1 VGSKNHGGLLTRE
14 EGDMIGKTMDAV
26 FKPAARFFERNYMGA
41 MGVNNT
47 MTLARAYNSLR
58 YRKNQKYRV
67 SQYRDNFPR
76 LIEENG
82 NPVTPAIEMKDGWF
96 IDTSGS
102 LPYLGELLKEG
113 GEIIDEKG
121 GEKQPKHMV
130 FRRPFFQDIFSD
142 DYFSRFPSILNFA
155 TSSDV
160 LSPVCS
166 YLGFIPTL
174 SYSKPYGVRLIE
186 SWNKFDE
193 KPDAPPRE
201 SQLFHLDYHDKPMVY
216 VIVTLREVTMERG
229 PFCFLP
235 KSVSEKASSGLRDY
249 HTKKGGHRVT
259 DDRIYSVVPESE
271 LIRLCYPAGTVLF
284 LDSSACFHYGS
295 RNAVK
300 PRHLMMFAYVSTIR
314 TDFGD
319 IVLRNMRYPVKK
331 EDSRLRRMLLDKEY

>member
-1 VGSKNHGGLLTRE
+1 
-14 EGDMIGKTMDAV
+14 
-26 FKPAARFFERNYMGA
+26 
-41 MGVNNT
+41 
-47 MTLARAYNSLR
+47 
-58 YRKNQKYRV
+58 
-67 SQYRDNFPR
+67 
-76 LIEENG
+76 
-82 NPVTPAIEMKDGWF
+82 MKDGWV
-96 IDTSGS
+96 IDTSGR
-102 LPYLGELLKEG
+102 LPYLEELIKES
-113 GEIIDEKG
+113 GEIIDEQG

-160 LSPVCS
+160 LSTVCS

-319 IVLRNMRYPVKK
+319 IVLRNMGYPVKK

>member
-1 VGSKNHGGLLTRE
+1 
-14 EGDMIGKTMDAV
+14 MIGKAMDTA

-41 MGVNNT
+41 LGVNNT
-47 MTLARAYNSLR
+47 MTLARAYNSIR
-58 YRKNQKYRV
+58 YRKNQKYRM

-96 IDTSGS
+96 IDTSGR
-102 LPYLGELLKEG
+102 LPYLGELLKEA

-160 LSPVCS
+160 LSTVCS

-193 KPDAPPRE
+193 KPDASPRE

-216 VIVTLREVTMERG
+216 VIVVLREVTMERG

-235 KSVSEKASSGLRDY
+235 KSVSEKAVRGLGDY

-271 LIRLCYPAGTVLF
+271 LIKLCYPAGTVLF
-284 LDSSACFHYGS
+284 IDSSACFHYGS
-295 RNAVK
+295 RNAMK
-300 PRHLMMFAYVSTIR
+300 PRYALMYAFVSPCR
-314 TDFGD
+314 TDFTE
-319 IVLRNMRYPVKK
+319 VLLERKLYPVRDN
-331 EDSRLRRMLLDKEY
+331 DSRLRKMVLRREYTA

>member
-1 VGSKNHGGLLTRE
+1 
-14 EGDMIGKTMDAV
+14 MIGKTMDAV
-26 FKPAARFFERNYMGA
+26 FKPAARALERNYMGA
-41 MGVNNT
+41 LGVNKT
-47 MTLARAYNSLR
+47 MVLARAYNSIR
-58 YRKNQKYRV
+58 YGSSHEQRKRWYRE
-67 SQYRDNFPR
+67 NFSE
-76 LIEENG
+76 LIAENG
-82 NPVTPAIEMKDGWF
+82 NPVAPVNEMKDGWV
-96 IDTSGS
+96 IDTSGK
-102 LPYLGELLKEG
+102 LPYLDELLKEA

-130 FRRPFFQDIFSD
+130 FRRPFFQDIFSE
-142 DYFSRFPSILNFA
+142 DYFRRLPSILNFA
-155 TSSDV
+155 ASSDV
-160 LSPVCS
+160 LSTVCS

-186 SWNKFDE
+186 SWNKFDDN
-193 KPDAPPRE
+193 PDAPPRE

-216 VIVTLREVTMERG
+216 VIVVLREVTMERG

-235 KSVSEKASSGLRDY
+235 KSVSEKAVRGLRDY

-259 DDRIYSVVPESE
+259 DEKIYSVVPESE
-271 LIRLCYPAGTVLF
+271 LIRLCYPAGTVLI
-284 LDSSACFHYGS
+284 LDSNACFHYGS

-331 EDSRLRRMLLDKEY
+331 EDSRLKRMLLDKEYV

>member
-1 VGSKNHGGLLTRE
+1 
-14 EGDMIGKTMDAV
+14 MIGRAIDAV
-26 FKPAARFFERNYMGA
+26 AKPAAKFFERNYMSA
-41 MGVNNT
+41 LGVNNT
-47 MTLARAYNSLR
+47 MVLARAYNSLR
-58 YRKNQKYRV
+58 YGNNHERRKRW
-67 SQYRDNFPR
+67 YRDNFSE
-76 LIEENG
+76 LIAENG
-82 NPVTPAIEMKDGWF
+82 KPVTPLIEMNDGWF

-102 LPYLGELLKEG
+102 LPYLEELLKEA

-121 GEKQPKHMV
+121 GEKLPKHMV
-130 FRRPFFQDIFSD
+130 YRRPFFQDIFSD
-142 DYFSRFPSILNFA
+142 EYFSRFPSILNFA

-160 LSPVCS
+160 LSTVCH
-166 YLGFIPTL
+166 YMGFIPTL

-193 KPDAPPRE
+193 TPNAPHRE

-216 VIVTLREVTMERG
+216 VIVVLREVTMERG

-235 KSVSEKASSGLRDY
+235 KSVSEKAVKGLRDY
-249 HTKKGGHRVT
+249 HTKKGGHRVR
-259 DDRIYSVVPESE
+259 DDRMYSVVPESE
-271 LIRLCYPAGTVLF
+271 LVKLCYPAGTVLF
-284 LDSSACFHYGS
+284 IESSACFHYGS

-331 EDSRLRRMLLDKEY
+331 EDSRLRRMLLDKEYI

>member
-1 VGSKNHGGLLTRE
+1 
-14 EGDMIGKTMDAV
+14 MIGKAMDAA

-41 MGVNNT
+41 LGVNKT
-47 MTLARAYNSLR
+47 MALARAYNSLR
-58 YRKNQKYRV
+58 YGNNHEQRMRWYRE
-67 SQYRDNFPR
+67 NFSD
-76 LIEENG
+76 LIAENG
-82 NPVTPAIEMKDGWF
+82 NPVAPVNEMKDGWV
-96 IDTSGS
+96 IDTSGR
-102 LPYLGELLKEG
+102 LPYLEELIKES
-113 GEIIDEKG
+113 GEIIDERG
-121 GEKQPKHMV
+121 GEKQAKHQV

-155 TSSDV
+155 ASSDV
-160 LSPVCS
+160 LSTVCG

-216 VIVTLREVTMERG
+216 VIVVLREVTMERG

-235 KSVSEKASSGLRDY
+235 KSVSEKACRGLGDY

-259 DDRIYSVVPESE
+259 DEKMYSVVPESE
-271 LIRLCYPAGTVLF
+271 LIKLCYPAGTVLI